1 MTVYFQTM
9 VILTITF
16 FIISFDEAR
25 PEGLILQLDVTTG
38 RLKPYEEGSLGS
50 EQFRGSSREKLGGIA
65 GHVVG
70 KGFRPSRSIL
80 DAIERTA
87 QRYVGSQALHRANL
101 TPQEW
106 IALFRANIEIESGYD
121 PSAVSKV
128 GATGLGQLMPATAK
142 GLGVEI
148 NDYVDNLRGSA
159 EYLLRLLD
167 IFGAPDLAI
176 AAYNAGPQPV
186 LTRRDI
192 PPYRE
197 TREHVRKVLR
207 AYFRLRKHYI

>member
-1 MTVYFQTM
+1 MTVYFQIM
-9 VILTITF
+9 VIFTITF
-16 FIISFDEAR
+16 FIISFDGAR
-25 PEGLILQLDVTTG
+25 PEGLILQLEVTTG

-50 EQFRGSSREKLGGIA
+50 EQFRGSSGEQLSGVG

-80 DAIERTA
+80 EAIERTA
-87 QRYVGSQALHRANL
+87 QRYVGSQALQRANL
-101 TPQEW
+101 TSQEW

-142 GLGVEI
+142 QLGVEI
-148 NDYVDNLRGSA
+148 NDSVDNLRGSA
-159 EYLLRLLD
+159 EYLLGLLN

-176 AAYNAGPQPV
+176 AAYNAGPQSV
-186 LTRRDI
+186 LTHGDI